1 MSGKHNSVE
10 FCTRTRVYQVFT
22 NILKEDYQICL
33 AERSSAFMTNNQN
46 KKSTTKGKNKDKT
59 PTTEN
64 TDNTALMNP
73 IIITLTQMKKQTTLG
88 KHTEDG
94 NIINIINSKKGK
106 ITINNNTQ

>member
-33 AERSSAFMTNNQN
+33 AERSSALTTNNQN
-46 KKSTTKGKNKDKT
+46 KKCGTKGKNKDKT

-64 TDNTALMNP
+64 TDNTLLMNP
-73 IIITLTQMKKQTTLG
+73 MIITLTQMKKQTTLG

-94 NIINIINSKKGK
+94 NINNIINNKVRR